1 MSSKLLM
8 GRIGAAHGIKGEV
21 RLQSFAQ
28 VPMDIVGYSP
38 LETNRPGLT
47 VAIETA
53 RDTGNGMLVVRLRDV
68 ADRAAAEKLNGVELF
83 VDREKLPKAGDDD
96 FYHAD
101 LVGLDARLSNGGS
114 IGKVIAVPNF
124 GAGDILEIRNP
135 QSGDTYFYPFTKAVV
150 PAVNVA
156 EGFLV
161 IEPPIEAEPGEEE
174 PD

>member
-28 VPMDIVGYSP
+28 MPMDIVGYGP

-53 RDTGNGMLVVRLRDV
+53 RDAGNGMLVVRLKGV
-68 ADRAAAEKLNGVELF
+68 PDRTAAEKLNGVELYI
-83 VDREKLPKAGDDD
+83 DRDRLPQADDDD

-101 LVGLDARLSNGGS
+101 LVGLEARLTSGAS

-135 QSGDTYFYPFTKAVV
+135 QSGDTYFYPFSKAVV